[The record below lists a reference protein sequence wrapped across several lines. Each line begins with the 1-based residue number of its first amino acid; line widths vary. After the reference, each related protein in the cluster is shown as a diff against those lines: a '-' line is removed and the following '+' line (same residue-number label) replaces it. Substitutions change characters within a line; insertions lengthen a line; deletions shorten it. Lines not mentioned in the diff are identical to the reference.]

1 LIPAAIDAVLARQ
14 REESLP
20 RLAGEFA
27 HAIQTVSQDEFINPF
42 IKVVSASGKKQLAE
56 TAKALVELNILKS
69 DLHMSQTGVG
79 GEVDVAMVSR
89 TTGFEWYAKKS

>member
-1 LIPAAIDAVLARQ
+1 MRAEA
-14 REESLP
+14 LP
-20 RLAGEFA
+20 RLTGEFVNA
-27 HAIQTVSQDEFINPF
+27 AQSISQDEFINPF

-79 GEVDVAMVSR
+79 GEVDVVMVSR
-89 TTGFEWYAKKS
+89 TGGVEWYAKKS